1 MPRGAGRDGGGEG
14 WCRGGENNTARILT
28 LLLAPPRDQLGLRA
42 HFLSRSHHGEGKQRR
57 QQQQQQQQQIRVAS
71 PWVVGAVPGTDD
83 AGVLPTPIRSF
94 PLSNSP
100 PPLLLE
106 AADGS
111 FVIRRNVFI
120 ECMGMEVGLNT
131 FNPK

>member
-1 MPRGAGRDGGGEG
+1 MLEYY
-14 WCRGGENNTARILT
+14 
-28 LLLAPPRDQLGLRA
+28 LLLFVR
-42 HFLSRSHHGEGKQRR
+42 
-57 QQQQQQQQQIRVAS
+57 
-71 PWVVGAVPGTDD
+71 
-83 AGVLPTPIRSF
+83 F

>member
-14 WCRGGENNTARILT
+14 WCRGGGENNTARILT
-28 LLLAPPRDQLGLRA
+28 LLLAPPRDQSGLRA

-71 PWVVGAVPGTDD
+71 LWVVGAVPGTDD

-94 PLSNSP
+94 P
-100 PPLLLE
+100 PLEL
-106 AADGS
+106 AAAIAFGGGGRELCDQEECFHRMHGDGS
-111 FVIRRNVFI
+111 R
-120 ECMGMEVGLNT
+120 T
-131 FNPK
+131 